1 MTSKTSPS
9 RRSCLVKLVQVAS
22 LVPLASLTINA
33 SAAKNDGLRKALT
46 YQDTPKDGKQC
57 STCIQFVPGKTP
69 AGKGGCKIMPGDDEI
84 SPTGWCS
91 GYVEKK

>member
-9 RRSCLVKLVQVAS
+9 RRAFFVKLVQVAS

-33 SAAKNDGLRKALT
+33 SAAKNDALRQALK
-46 YQDTPKDGKQC
+46 YQDTPNAGKQC
-57 STCIQFVPGKTP
+57 STCMQFVPGKSP
-69 AGKGGCKIMPGDDEI
+69 AGKGGCKIIPGDDEI

-91 GYVEKK
+91 AYVEKK

>member
-9 RRSCLVKLVQVAS
+9 RRVLLVKLAQIAS

-33 SAAKNDGLRKALT
+33 SAAKNDALRQSLK
-46 YQDTPKDGKQC
+46 YQDTPSAGKQC
-57 STCIQFVPGKTP
+57 STCVQFVPGKSA

-91 GYVEKK
+91 AYVEKK